1 MTMTCYGRLASEQ
14 RGEGREGGNENRRKR
29 SVVQP
34 CEAPESREEKLQMCC
49 VQEASLVGYG

>member
-14 RGEGREGGNENRRKR
+14 RGERREGGNESRRKK

-34 CEAPESREEKLQMCC
+34 CEVPESCEEKWQAYC
-49 VQEASLVGYG
+49 VQKAFLVGCG